1 MYSLTFLLKLTSIKH
16 KIILR
21 EKFVIHKRLINLHY
35 FSGCILAWKYKFG
48 RFLSGTKFS
57 RIWLLISHDKP
68 MLSPNSVYWIEI
80 ILHGCIILA
89 TIFSCNDHTNIMKTK
104 TTLLSSATIYT
115 HFLYPIPPRK
125 IVSAYYLQYV
135 FLNVLMLLFD
145 FHVKMFTIL
154 ASN

>member
-35 FSGCILAWKYKFG
+35 FSDCILAWEYKFG
-48 RFLSGTKFS
+48 WFLSHTKFS
-57 RIWLLISHDKP
+57 MNQTLHMTNWF
-68 MLSPNSVYWIEI
+68 SPNSVYWIEI